1 VRATTSQDRSHDAKT
16 SEFCELEWSAKK
28 RQTWRER
35 FLNGLDAITPWQK
48 LLEVL
53 APYYPR
59 GERGRPPKC
68 LERLLRMYVAQQC
81 LGLSVEGI
89 EDAHCDSYA
98 VRKFVGAD
106 LGADDVPDATTLL
119 KFRRLLEAH
128 ELTRVIFETIN
139 AHLSERGL
147 MMRQGTIVDA
157 TLIAAPASTRN
168 ARG

>member
-1 VRATTSQDRSHDAKT
+1 MTQRQTSFA
-16 SEFCELEWSAKK
+16 ELEWSAKK
-28 RQTWRER
+28 RQTRRER

-59 GERGRPPKC
+59 GERGRPPKR

-81 LGLSVEGI
+81 LELSAEGI
-89 EDAHCDSYA
+89 EDTHYDSYA
-98 VRKFVGAD
+98 VRKVVGAD
-106 LGADDVPDATTLL
+106 LGADEVPDATTLL
-119 KFRRLLEAH
+119 KFRRLLESH
-128 ELTRVIFETIN
+128 ELTRAIFETIN